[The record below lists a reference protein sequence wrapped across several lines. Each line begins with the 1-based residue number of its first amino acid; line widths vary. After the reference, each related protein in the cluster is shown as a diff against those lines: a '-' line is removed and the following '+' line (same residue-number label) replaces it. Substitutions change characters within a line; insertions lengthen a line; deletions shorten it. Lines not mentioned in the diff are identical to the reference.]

1 PRNARRARTA
11 PQQPRVSGSGEQRDA
26 LRACRAPGCILFFVQ
41 SGPARQWCS
50 SGCGNRVRV
59 ARHANRAKITVDDS
73 G

>member
-1 PRNARRARTA
+1 MV
-11 PQQPRVSGSGEQRDA
+11 RVASPRDA

-59 ARHANRAKITVDDS
+59 ARYASRRKSAVDDR